1 MEQNKL
7 FDKKHETIKSQKSN
21 LKISKL
27 SVSVIFVWI
36 FKI

>member
-21 LKISKL
+21 LKISKW
-27 SVSVIFVWI
+27 SVSEISVWI